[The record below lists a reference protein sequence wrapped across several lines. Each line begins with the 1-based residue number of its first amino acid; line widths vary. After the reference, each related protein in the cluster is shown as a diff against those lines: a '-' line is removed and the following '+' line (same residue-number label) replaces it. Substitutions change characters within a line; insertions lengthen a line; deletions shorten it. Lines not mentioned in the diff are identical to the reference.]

1 MGKERVQKLMHLHGI
16 RAKGKCGFKVAT
28 DSNHDLPIA
37 ANWLDVCCSNHWMSR
52 RRSGS
57 RNGWARTC
65 KPVRRTAMRSE
76 HCQAAAC

>member
-37 ANWLDVCCSNHWMSR
+37 ASWLDVCSSNH
-52 RRSGS
+52 
-57 RNGWARTC
+57 
-65 KPVRRTAMRSE
+65 
-76 HCQAAAC
+76 